1 MPFNL
6 SLHGNEGKKKK
17 AVPDQVADSMRTLTR
32 GITVNSIG
40 SGYNVVARLL
50 FNVLIARILGP
61 HDSGIY
67 YLALTVAYFASVVSV
82 GGLDSTVIRYLAL
95 YRVDED
101 WPAFRGTLRFAM
113 QSAGILGISGSLC
126 LLIGAPW
133 IANTV
138 FQKPE
143 LTLPL
148 RIVALYVPLYAVE
161 AVLLAATQSFKQMKY
176 KAYIEHMLNPTLRI
190 VLATVIY
197 LLGGRV
203 YMVLGGYI
211 VSLLV
216 CAVLSVLAV
225 RRCIPVD
232 LQAYRPVAPQRELVK
247 YWVPMFG
254 VSLLAF
260 MGLYSDTLIL
270 GHFRNSAQVGIY
282 SVCIRLIIVQGFL
295 LGIVGQIFSPMVSEL
310 HHRAQIGELSDYSK
324 VIALWTVEAFAPI
337 ALVFVLAPREIMGAF
352 GSGFRTGTPVL
363 LILLAGQV
371 INYMTG
377 PVGLIVSMAGW
388 SRMQLVNMVAS
399 VIIQIG
405 LALLLIP
412 RLGAIGAAIANS
424 SALITLNLLQLSEV
438 RQQLGFHPLSK
449 LLAKPLIAVIAGIA
463 AAAVIEHQIPSAGLL
478 QACLMCGGMLA
489 AYVST
494 LYLLGPDRHS
504 KIAWQQFKT
513 YILPRLLRPAAVLAS
528 GR

>member
-6 SLHGNEGKKKK
+6 SLRGNEGKKKK
-17 AVPDQVADSMRTLTR
+17 TVPDQAAESMRTLTR

-61 HDSGIY
+61 HDSGVY
-67 YLALTVAYFASVVSV
+67 YLALTVAYFASVVAV

-95 YRVDED
+95 YRVDQD
-101 WPAFRGTLRFAM
+101 WAAFRGTLRFAM
-113 QSAGILGISGSLC
+113 RSAGILGILGSLC
-126 LLIGAPW
+126 LLFGASW
-133 IANTV
+133 IANTL

-143 LTLPL
+143 LVTPL

-190 VLATVIY
+190 ILATAIY

-203 YMVLGGYI
+203 YAVLGGYI

-216 CAVLSVLAV
+216 CAVLSVMAV
-225 RRCIPVD
+225 RRCVPVH
-232 LQAYRPVAPQRELVK
+232 LRAFRAVAPQRELVK

-254 VSLLAF
+254 VSLFAF

-270 GHFRNSAQVGIY
+270 GHFGNTAQVGIY

-324 VIALWTVEAFAPI
+324 VIALWTIEAFAPI
-337 ALVFVLAPREIMGAF
+337 ALVFLLAPQEILAIFGA
-352 GSGFRTGTPVL
+352 GFRAGTPVL

-371 INYMTG
+371 INYLTG

-388 SRMQLVNMVAS
+388 SRMQLVNMS
-399 VIIQIG
+399 VSVLIQIVI
-405 LALLLIP
+405 ALLLVP
-412 RLGAIGAAIANS
+412 RLGATGAAIANT
-424 SALITLNLLQLSEV
+424 SALITLNLLQLAEV
-438 RQQLGFHPLSK
+438 RQRLGFHPLSR
-449 LLAKPLIAVIAGIA
+449 LLTKPLLAVIAGIA
-463 AAAVIEHQIPSAGLL
+463 AAAAIERQMPSAGLR

-489 AYVST
+489 AYVTT
-494 LYLLGPDRHS
+494 LYLLGLDRHS

-513 YILPRLLRPAAVLAS
+513 YILPRLLKPALAS
-528 GR
+528 TR